1 MDNNK
6 KQVFMDNTNNP
17 YSRKK
22 EPELNKQLIIDAA
35 TEIGSETDWH
45 QVTFQA
51 IADKTG
57 LSKGGIIHHFRN
69 KEELLDELM
78 SRSLSELKSWLEQ
91 YKAEN
96 GEKDGELGYL
106 KSVFEQRNDA
116 RYAKTMRI
124 VLQAIMINPKYTEQ
138 WLDWYNENILPSD
151 SEELSVKSLIIILI
165 ADGIWYNENMGGK
178 KLNNDE
184 KEKLFEYLKHLK

>member
-1 MDNNK
+1 
-6 KQVFMDNTNNP
+6 MDNTNNP